1 MLLLTLPLRAIALSF
16 PSTPNRMH
24 PAGGMSLVLLSLFAY
39 CAFIYT
45 LFYPPFPII
54 IRVVFVRVVY
64 RTLVLTIRPRLDSN
78 ASNFTYQPTFQEGY
92 GGSASSFTH
101 QPTYQ
106 EDYGGSASNYT
117 HQPTYQ
123 EGYGSSASNYIHEPT
138 HRERYGSSAS
148 NYIPT
153 HREGYG
159 SSASNYIHEPTHQEG
174 YGSYATDHGIPA
186 TNPRHQSSRTGR
198 SEPQELDSNQGYETT
213 PGQSQ
218 YRQRRNRNP
227 ISPAFDEDIRSSIST
242 PPRGGS
248 RSTDHPLAPPVPQP
262 SVSICLF

>member
-1 MLLLTLPLRAIALSF
+1 MLLLTLPLRAIALGF
-16 PSTPNRMH
+16 PSIPNRMH
-24 PAGGMSLVLLSLFAY
+24 PTGGMSLVLLSLFAY
-39 CAFIYT
+39 CAFIYI

-54 IRVVFVRVVY
+54 IRVVPVRVVY
-64 RTLVLTIRPRLDSN
+64 RVLVLTIRPRFDSN
-78 ASNFTYQPTFQEGY
+78 ASNFTHQPTYQEGY

-106 EDYGGSASNYT
+106 EGYGGSASNYT

-138 HRERYGSSAS
+138 HRE
-148 NYIPT
+148 
-153 HREGYG
+153 
-159 SSASNYIHEPTHQEG
+159 G
-174 YGSYATDHGIPA
+174 YGSYTTDHGIPA

-198 SEPQELDSNQGYETT
+198 SEPQELDSNQGYEST

-218 YRQRRNRNP
+218 YRRNRNP
-227 ISPAFDEDIRSSIST
+227 ISPVFDEDIRNSIST

-248 RSTDHPLAPPVPQP
+248 RSTDYPLAPPIPQP